1 MTVIYKKWAVAEPKV
16 NDEDRRLIEEALA
29 AGKVTKVKPG
39 AAKNDE
45 MTRSTRELAAKERKE
60 FTKKKDKSK

>member
-1 MTVIYKKWAVAEPKV
+1 MVAMYKKWAMPEPKV
-16 NDEDRRLIEEALA
+16 NDEDRRLIEEAIA

-45 MTRSTRELAAKERKE
+45 MSRSTRELAAQERRE
-60 FTKKKDKSK
+60 FNKKKKDK

>member
-1 MTVIYKKWAVAEPKV
+1 MVAIYKKWAMPEPKF
-16 NDEDRRLIEEALA
+16 NDEDRRLIDEAIA

-45 MTRSTRELAAKERKE
+45 MSRSTRELAAKERKD
-60 FTKKKDKSK
+60 FSKNKDKSE

>member
-1 MTVIYKKWAVAEPKV
+1 MAVIYKKWAVAEPKV
-16 NDEDRRLIEEALA
+16 NDEDRRLIAEALA
-29 AGKVTKVKPG
+29 AGKATKVKPG

-60 FTKKKDKSK
+60 FAKKKDK

>member
-1 MTVIYKKWAVAEPKV
+1 MAVIYKKWAVAEPKV

-29 AGKVTKVKPG
+29 AGKVTKIKPG

-60 FTKKKDKSK
+60 FTKKKDK